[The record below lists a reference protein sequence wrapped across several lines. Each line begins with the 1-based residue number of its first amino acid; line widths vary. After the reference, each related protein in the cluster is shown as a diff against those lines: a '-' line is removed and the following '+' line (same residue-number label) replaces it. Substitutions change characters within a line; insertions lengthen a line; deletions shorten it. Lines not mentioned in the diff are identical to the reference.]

1 MCARLGATEA
11 AVVLSAHQRSWVT
24 AADLTAVAAVR
35 LTAVRLPVGH
45 WGVVP
50 PRGGD
55 LHVCH
60 VWGHLDDALDWAAAV
75 RVEVLLDVHAHPE
88 GQRGEAHTGRARGGG
103 GTWTK
108 GTWTGLSTLS
118 PPWPAAT
125 GPRRGGVAAA
135 PAAAVEVA
143 AEGKPPPPSSACR

>member
-1 MCARLGATEA
+1 
-11 AVVLSAHQRSWVT
+11 VVLSAHQRSWVT

-55 LHVCH
+55 LHVGN
-60 VWGHLDDALDWAAAV
+60 VWGHLNEALDWAAAA
-75 RVEVLLDVHAHPE
+75 RVGVLLDVHAHPE

-103 GTWTK
+103 GK
-108 GTWTGLSTLS
+108 GDERDVEGALDAV
-118 PPWPAAT
+118 AALA
-125 GPRRGGVAAA
+125 GCYGSAAGGCGGGARGG
-135 PAAAVEVA
+135 
-143 AEGKPPPPSSACR
+143 GGGGSGG